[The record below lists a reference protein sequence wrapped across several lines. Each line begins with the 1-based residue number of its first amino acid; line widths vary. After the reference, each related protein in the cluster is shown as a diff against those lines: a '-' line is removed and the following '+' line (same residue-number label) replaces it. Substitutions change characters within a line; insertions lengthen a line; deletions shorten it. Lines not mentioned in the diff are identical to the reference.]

1 MTRNENI
8 KTCSDD
14 RFKHT
19 SLIMIMKGP
28 QSSVFDV
35 SVVAAACNFLSTF
48 ACSPKRQTIDTVGT
62 DSVDHCRAYLKC
74 GEIKRQKKPIW
85 NCSIEQCQPRFLD
98 STLCL
103 IYFHKIVDSDWLR
116 DI

>member
-1 MTRNENI
+1 MSVLSSSKIDLHGQTDGWKEKQTKYGWFLTRNENI

-14 RFKHT
+14 RFKHK

-74 GEIKRQKKPIW
+74 GEIKRKK
-85 NCSIEQCQPRFLD
+85 
-98 STLCL
+98 
-103 IYFHKIVDSDWLR
+103 
-116 DI
+116 